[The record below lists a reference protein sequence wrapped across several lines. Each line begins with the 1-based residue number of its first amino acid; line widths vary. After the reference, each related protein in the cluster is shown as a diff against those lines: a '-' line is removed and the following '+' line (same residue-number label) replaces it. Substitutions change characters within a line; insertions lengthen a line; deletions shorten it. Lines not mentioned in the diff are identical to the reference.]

1 MKAVALVIAALIAVL
16 VGTSSFWVFAKR
28 IMHADASAWFHVDGE
43 AEYFSPGIR
52 CSAGVFPVQQR
63 VSRDALTVYGEFTWA
78 NRAFD
83 ARGLTAVRIAGY
95 SPRELPEVISLGG
108 ETTLFRQLSSAFGRI
123 APCGTRIGPRF
134 ERAFTQPGATLVF
147 RGDDSLVMILDPQQM
162 RLFVL
167 KANFV

>member
-1 MKAVALVIAALIAVL
+1 MKAAAFVFSALIAVL

-28 IMHADASAWFHVDGE
+28 MMHADASAWFHVDGE
-43 AEYFSPGIR
+43 AEYFSLGIR

-63 VSRDALTVYGEFTWA
+63 ESRDALTVYGAFTWA
-78 NRAFD
+78 NRSFD
-83 ARGLTAVRIAGY
+83 ARGLTAVTIAGY
-95 SPRELPEVISLGG
+95 SPGELPEVISLGG
-108 ETTLFRQLSSAFGRI
+108 ETTLFRQLNSAFGRI
-123 APCGTRIGPRF
+123 GPCGRKIGPRF

-147 RGDDSLVMILDPQQM
+147 RGEDSLVMILDPRQM